1 MYHITHIADRRCDNI
16 QTVINF
22 QQSYS
27 LLKWGRR
34 RTLCLLLSV
43 FLAGFLGAC
52 SGLKPEQV
60 YRKPAL
66 QEQSI
71 AEQVEHWLQFAA
83 TREEPAASE
92 ARLQAANL
100 LIDNRQPQRAKRIVE
115 QITSPGEL
123 PAELAT
129 EYILVNARL
138 FYSERQYDKTLFL
151 LSNIDN
157 DEHFKREQEV
167 RISLLRARALA
178 KRNQLIA
185 SAEQRIFIASLLRD
199 PDQQERNHNAIW
211 RTLIQVPVSELE
223 AAARA
228 ANSRELR
235 GWLALALLHRFFIDD
250 VARQDEQLKIWL
262 AEWPDHPAANPLPA
276 ELAALQQN
284 AANLPSSV
292 TLLLPLSGKLAAAGA
307 AIRDGFFAAYYGSGQ
322 HAAIRV
328 NVVDS
333 DATEDFD
340 QQYASLVNSG
350 TELIIGPLQKDRVEM
365 ISRLEELPAPTLALN
380 YLDSETPLP
389 FYQFGLSA
397 EDEASQIAERAMM
410 DAHRRALIIS
420 PDTSWGNRAAEAF
433 NQQWVE
439 LGGVTLDQV
448 RFQQAETVSALIKK
462 ALHVDI
468 SENRSRRIEQIVQS
482 QIEFSPRRR
491 KDVDMIFLA
500 ARPQEAR
507 SLKPILAFH
516 YGGNIPVYATSHIY
530 SGYSQWR
537 KDSDL
542 NGIVFS
548 DMPWILEPDQPLKAV
563 LQEYLPGESQRYGRM
578 HAFGVD
584 AFRLISRLGQLEANA
599 GAMLRG
605 ATGSLYMSADK
616 QIRRRLD
623 FAEIKRGL
631 PVRIP
636 DTQQMLDDLAG
647 RGP

>member
-1 MYHITHIADRRCDNI
+1 M
-16 QTVINF
+16 INF

-27 LLKWGRR
+27 LLTWGRQQ
-34 RTLCLLLSV
+34 TLRLILSV
-43 FLAGFLGAC
+43 LLASSLGAC

-60 YRKPAL
+60 YRKSPQQA
-66 QEQSI
+66 QSS
-71 AEQVEHWLQFAA
+71 AEQIERLLQRAA
-83 TREEPAASE
+83 KREEPAASD

-100 LIDNRQPQRAKRIVE
+100 LIDNRQPQRARRIVE
-115 QITSPGEL
+115 QITSPGDLPPEL
-123 PAELAT
+123 T
-129 EYILVNARL
+129 IEYNLVNARL
-138 FYSERQYDKTLFL
+138 FYSERQYDKALFL
-151 LSNIDN
+151 LDNIDN

-167 RISLLRARALA
+167 RISLLRARILV

-199 PDQQERNHNAIW
+199 PEQQERNHSAIW

-223 AAARA
+223 TETRA
-228 ANSRELR
+228 ASSRELR

-276 ELAALQQN
+276 ELAALHEST
-284 AANLPSSV
+284 ANLPNSV

-307 AIRDGFFAAYYGSGQ
+307 AIRDGFFAAYYSSGQ

-333 DATEDFD
+333 DAARNFK
-340 QQYASLVNSG
+340 QQYVNLADNA
-350 TELIIGPLQKDRVEM
+350 TDLIIGPLQKGRVQM

-380 YLDSETPLP
+380 YVDTATTAPF

-397 EDEASQIAERAMM
+397 ADEASQIAERAMM
-410 DAHRRALIIS
+410 DAHRRALVIS

-433 NQQWVE
+433 KEQWIE

-448 RFQQAETVSALIKK
+448 RFQQAETVSASIKK

-468 SENRSRRIEQIVQS
+468 SENRARRIEQIVQS

-530 SGYSQWR
+530 SGRRQWR

-548 DMPWILEPDQPLKAV
+548 DMPWILEPDQPLKSM
-563 LQEYLPGESQRYGRM
+563 LQKFLPAESDRYGRM
-578 HAFGVD
+578 HAFGAD

-605 ATGSLYMSADK
+605 ATGSLYMTADK
-616 QIRRRLD
+616 QVHRRLD

-631 PVRIP
+631 PVRVP
-636 DTQQMLDDLAG
+636 DTQQVLDDLAG

>member
-1 MYHITHIADRRCDNI
+1 MIY
-16 QTVINF
+16 F

-27 LLKWGRR
+27 SIKWGRQQALR
-34 RTLCLLLSV
+34 LILTS
-43 FLAGFLGAC
+43 FLAVCLGAC
-52 SGLKPEQV
+52 SGIKPEQV
-60 YRKPAL
+60 YRNPPL
-66 QEQSI
+66 QKQAV
-71 AEQVEHWLQFAA
+71 AEQVEHWLQLAA
-83 TREEPAASE
+83 TREEPLASE
-92 ARLQAANL
+92 ARLRAANL
-100 LIDNRQPQRAKRIVE
+100 LIDSNQPQRAKRIVE
-115 QITSPGEL
+115 QITSSSDL
-123 PAELAT
+123 PPELAN
-129 EYILVNARL
+129 EYTLVNARL

-151 LSNIDN
+151 LDSIDN
-157 DEHFKREQEV
+157 DEHFIRELEV

-199 PDQQERNHNAIW
+199 PDEQERNHNAIW

-223 AAARA
+223 TETRA

-250 VARQDEQLKIWL
+250 VARQDEQLKVWL
-262 AEWPDHPAANPLPA
+262 GEWPDHPAAKALPA
-276 ELAALQQN
+276 ELAVLEEIT
-284 AANLPSSV
+284 ANLPDSV

-307 AIRDGFFAAYYGSGQ
+307 AIRDGFFAAYYSSGQ
-322 HAAIRV
+322 HTAIQV
-328 NVVDS
+328 DVVDS
-333 DATEDFD
+333 DAADDFN
-340 QQYASLVNSG
+340 QQYASLADSG
-350 TELIIGPLQKDRVEM
+350 TDLIIGPLQKSRVQK

-380 YLDSETPLP
+380 YIDSEKPLP

-397 EDEASQIAERAMM
+397 EDEASQTAERAMM

-420 PDTSWGNRAAEAF
+420 PDTPWGKRVAAAF
-433 NQQWVE
+433 DHHWGE

-448 RFQQAETVSALIKK
+448 RFQQAETVSALIRQ

-468 SENRSRRIEQIVQS
+468 SENRARRIEQIVQS
-482 QIEFSPRRR
+482 QIEFTPRRR

-500 ARPQEAR
+500 ARPQQAR

-530 SGYSQWR
+530 SGQRQWQ

-548 DMPWILEPDQPLKAV
+548 DMPWILDPYQPLRTM
-563 LQEYLPGESQRYGRM
+563 LQEYLPDESRRYGRM

-584 AFRLISRLGQLEANA
+584 AFRLISRLWQLEANA

-605 ATGSLYMSADK
+605 ATGALYMSANK
-616 QIRRRLD
+616 QVHRRLD

-636 DTQQMLDDLAG
+636 DTQQMLDDPGG
-647 RGP
+647 RGS